1 MDELRVVQDLIG
13 GMPDAPAVGPQGKP
27 QWLARRAA
35 IIRVN
40 ALHSGAVRLE
50 RPRRKSRRG
59 LLSRI
64 KSGTVR
70 AISRS

>member
-13 GMPDAPAVGPQGKP
+13 SVPDAPAVGPQGKP

-40 ALHSGAVRLE
+40 ALYSGEVRLE
-50 RPRRKSRRG
+50 RPRRRTRRG

-64 KSGTVR
+64 KSGTIR
-70 AISRS
+70 AIARN